1 MNKIFFMQLLER
13 ALKTA
18 AQSAIAVVAA
28 QNFNW
33 FHTDLLGALGTIATA
48 TLLSV
53 LTSVAS
59 GGPSGTPSS
68 VPVVP
73 LGPVGPPTA

>member
-1 MNKIFFMQLLER
+1 MNKLFFMQLLER

-18 AQSAIAVVAA
+18 AQASIAIVAA

-33 FHTDLLGALGTIATA
+33 FHTDWLGAVGTVATA
-48 TLLSV
+48 TALSV
-53 LTSVAS
+53 LTSIAS
-59 GGPSGTPSS
+59 GGPAGTPSS

-73 LGPVGPPTA
+73 SGPVGPPTA